1 MSGLTKVAKT
11 FSLERDL
18 LRLIEQTKG
27 KISSSQRVNELLK
40 AGLEAE
46 RRLSLEQEAH
56 EFFDSGKDDR
66 VERQAFHSASI
77 KTLSRE

>member
-1 MSGLTKVAKT
+1 MTGPNRLAKT

-27 KISSSQRVNELLK
+27 KVSSSQRVNELLK

-46 RRLSLEQEAH
+46 RRRSLEHEAA
-56 EFFDSGKDDR
+56 EFFNAEQDDR
-66 VERQAFHSASI
+66 AERLAFQAAST
-77 KTLSRE
+77 KSLSRE